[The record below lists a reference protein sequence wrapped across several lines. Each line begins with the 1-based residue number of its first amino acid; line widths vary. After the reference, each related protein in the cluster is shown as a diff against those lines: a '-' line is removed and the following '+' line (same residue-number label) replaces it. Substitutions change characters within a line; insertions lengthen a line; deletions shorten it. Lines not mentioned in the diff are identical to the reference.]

1 MPGKECR
8 RCNVFKAATEFYRN
22 KTNPDGLYN
31 NCKACFAADAWSR
44 CGLLTSIATAA
55 ASVMSGVMSRSLGLL
70 PLGLRNLCWV
80 YRTCMK
86 LGKELEKPGTD
97 RGEKEKHDQL

>member
-44 CGLLTSIATAA
+44 CGVLLSTAA
-55 ASVMSGVMSRSLGLL
+55 AMCGERDHEQELGLDAI
-70 PLGLRNLCWV
+70 RV
-80 YRTCMK
+80 
-86 LGKELEKPGTD
+86 
-97 RGEKEKHDQL
+97 

>member
-1 MPGKECR
+1 MMWAQCEVRLHGLPAEPVLQEPTVPGKECR

-44 CGLLTSIATAA
+44 CVFLTSTAKMA
-55 ASVMSGVMSRSLGLL
+55 VMSGIISRSLGLQ
-70 PLGLRNLCWV
+70 PIRFRNSCWV
-80 YRTCMK
+80 Y
-86 LGKELEKPGTD
+86 
-97 RGEKEKHDQL
+97 

>member
-44 CGLLTSIATAA
+44 WGCPTSAA
-55 ASVMSGVMSRSLGLL
+55 ITVPVMSRVANRSLVSLFV
-70 PLGLRNLCWV
+70 LGVLILHI
-80 YRTCMK
+80 
-86 LGKELEKPGTD
+86 GKECLEKPGID
-97 RGEKEKHDQL
+97 RD